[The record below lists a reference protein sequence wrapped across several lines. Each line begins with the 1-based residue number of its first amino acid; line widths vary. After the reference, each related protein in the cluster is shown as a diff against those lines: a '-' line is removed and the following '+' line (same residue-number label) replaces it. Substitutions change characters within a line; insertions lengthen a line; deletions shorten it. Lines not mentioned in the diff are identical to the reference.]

1 MRRGGDSVRKGFPAR
16 VARDTTLRLVRLLAG
31 LGMALL
37 LLAGATAGMAA
48 ADERILSYDAQ
59 IEVARDGT
67 LTVTETIRAIAEG
80 ALIKRGIY
88 RDFPL
93 TFTGEDGRTH
103 RVGFHLVSVERDG
116 QAEPSRTETI
126 DNGIRIYTGDKD
138 VILPQGVHTF
148 ALTYT
153 TDRQIRYFEDHDEL
167 YWNVTGT
174 GWAFP
179 IDEASATVLLPGG
192 ARPQALNVFTGAYGS
207 KEKNARGA
215 PAGNGATFRTT
226 QPLGPNEG
234 LTIVMRLKKGVIAPP
249 SEAQLRAAW
258 WQENM
263 AAILAGVG
271 LAIVAAYYG
280 WIWRRAGRDPD
291 GGVVVPRWDPPENA
305 SPALVNYIDNR
316 GFADGGWT
324 AIAAA
329 ALNLA
334 VTGRVVLEDL
344 EKALVISATGK
355 APATE
360 KLPTGEA
367 ALLRAVDGAGGRLVI
382 DRQNGPAVQK
392 AGDSFRKAMET
403 EHRGKYYK
411 ANIGAIIAGIALSI
425 VFILAIL
432 GFGTLDDAGAAIVI
446 VPVVIAV
453 FTAIFI
459 AVIGRSVRRRSS
471 LAGRIAG
478 IVMLSFFGFV
488 GVTVFGGLV
497 ASIAFDAVETH
508 QLPLLAGIGGIVLV
522 NLVFLFLMGAP
533 TPVGARLSAH
543 IAGLRQ
549 YLTLAEQERMNMAGA
564 PTMSPKHYET
574 LLPYAVALGVEKPWS
589 KTFDAWLATA
599 AAGAAAYAPAWYSGP
614 GGYGGFGD
622 RMGGFAGSMAG
633 AMQSSLPPPPKSSS
647 SGFSSGGGFSGGGGG
662 GGGGG
667 GW

>member
-1 MRRGGDSVRKGFPAR
+1 MAQAR
-16 VARDTTLRLVRLLAG
+16 ETASRLSRFVAG
-31 LGMALL
+31 LGVALLLLALL
-37 LLAGATAGMAA
+37 LLAGLTAGPAA
-48 ADERILSYDAQ
+48 AEERILSYDAQ

-67 LTVTETIRAIAEG
+67 LTVTETIRAIADG
-80 ALIKRGIY
+80 NLIKRGIY

-93 TFTGEDGRTH
+93 TYATDDGRTH
-103 RVGFHLVSVERDG
+103 RVGFNLVSVERDG
-116 QAEPSRTETI
+116 QSEPSRTENI
-126 DNGIRIYTGDKD
+126 DGGIRIYTGDKD
-138 VILPQGVHTF
+138 VFLEPGVHTF

-167 YWNVTGT
+167 FWNVTGT

-207 KEKNARGA
+207 KEKNARGS

-271 LAIVAAYYG
+271 LLVVAVYYG

-324 AIAAA
+324 AISAA

-344 EKALVISATGK
+344 KSALVIAATGK
-355 APATE
+355 TPTGKAATDT
-360 KLPTGEA
+360 LPTGEA
-367 ALLRAVDGAGGRLVI
+367 ALMRAVEAAGGRLVI
-382 DRQNGPAVQK
+382 DRENGPAVQK
-392 AGDSFRKAMET
+392 AGDAFRKAMES

-432 GFGTLDDAGAAIVI
+432 VLGTLDDAGAAIVI
-446 VPVVIAV
+446 VPVIIAV
-453 FTAIFI
+453 FVAIFI
-459 AVIGRSVRRRSS
+459 AVFGRSIRRKSS
-471 LAGRIAG
+471 FAGRIAG
-478 IVMLSFFGFV
+478 IVVLTVIGFV

-599 AAGAAAYAPAWYSGP
+599 AAGAAAYTPVWYSGQ

-633 AMQSSLPPPPKSSS
+633 AMQSSLPPSPKSSS

>member
-1 MRRGGDSVRKGFPAR
+1 MKRAR
-16 VARDTTLRLVRLLAG
+16 HTIRQGLRTWTAQRSAVSRLVAVLAALVLLAG
-31 LGMALL
+31 VSAG
-37 LLAGATAGMAA
+37 LAQAE
-48 ADERILSYDAQ
+48 ERILSYDSQ
-59 IEVARDGT
+59 IEVAADGT
-67 LTVTETIRAIAEG
+67 LTVTETIRAVAEG
-80 ALIKRGIY
+80 DLIKRGIY

-93 TFTGEDGRTH
+93 TFTDDDGRTH
-103 RVGFHLVSVERDG
+103 RVGFQLVSVERDG
-116 QAEPSRTETI
+116 EAEPSRTENI
-126 DNGIRIYTGDKD
+126 DGGIRIYTGDKD
-138 VILPQGVHTF
+138 VFLSNGVHTF

-153 TDRQIRYFEDHDEL
+153 TDRQIRYFGDHDEL

-192 ARPQALNVFTGAYGS
+192 ARPQALDVFTGAYGS
-207 KEKNARGA
+207 KAKFARGS

-226 QPLGPNEG
+226 RPLGAQEG
-234 LTIVMRLKKGVIAPP
+234 LTIVMSLKKGVIAPP

-263 AAILAGVG
+263 AAILAGIG
-271 LAIVAAYYG
+271 LLVVAVYYG

-324 AIAAA
+324 AISAA

-344 EKALVISATGK
+344 EKALVIAATGK
-355 APATE
+355 KTSTD

-367 ALLRAVDGAGGRLVI
+367 ALMRAVESADGRLVI
-382 DRQNGPAVQK
+382 DRENGPAVQK
-392 AGDSFRKAMET
+392 AGEAFRKAMES

-411 ANIGAIIAGIALSI
+411 ANIGTIIAGIALS
-425 VFILAIL
+425 VAFILAIL
-432 GFGTLDDAGAAIVI
+432 VLGTLDDAGAAIVI
-446 VPVVIAV
+446 VPIVIAV
-453 FTAIFI
+453 FVAIFI
-459 AVIGRSVRRRSS
+459 AVFGRSIRRKSS

-478 IVMLSFFGFV
+478 IVAVSVFGFI
-488 GVTVFGGLV
+488 GVTVFGGLI
-497 ASIAFDAVETH
+497 ASIAFEAVETH
-508 QLPLLAGIGGIVLV
+508 QMPLLAGIGGIVLV

-533 TPVGARLSAH
+533 TPVGAKMSAH

-589 KTFDAWLATA
+589 KTFDTWLATA
-599 AAGAAAYAPAWYSGP
+599 AAGAAAYTPVWYSGT